1 MIATKTATLMV
12 AMAVIGIVPVAA
24 HAQEVNI
31 EEIAA
36 AISNQE
42 SLVAAE
48 TEQEQANVDN
58 DENTVNNAVFATVGA
73 GGTFDAINTN
83 AIDDTDS
90 LTNGQEATTAA
101 TGVQT
106 SAPTVTATQQPTLTV
121 GEVLALLPNGGG

>member
-73 GGTFDAINTN
+73 GGTFDATNINTI
-83 AIDDTDS
+83 ADTDS
-90 LTNGQEATTAA
+90 LTNAQTGTTTASSI
-101 TGVQT
+101 QT
-106 SAPTVTATQQPTLTV
+106 SIPTVEATQQPTLTV
-121 GEVLALLPNGGG
+121 AGVLALLPNGG